1 MFFVAFP
8 ARVGNSLVP
17 MKVDTER
24 RGTRGEINRTLWEYN
39 ARIQSAL
46 ERSLS
51 VLAGQIQRNKKR
63 RTLADLSGPTSH
75 TIIIETN

>member
-24 RGTRGEINRTLWEYN
+24 RGTRGEIRRTLWEYN
-39 ARIQSAL
+39 PGIQFAFD
-46 ERSLS
+46 RSLS

-63 RTLADLSGPTSH
+63 RTLADFRY
-75 TIIIETN
+75 

>member
-8 ARVGNSLVP
+8 AHVGNSLVP

-24 RGTRGEINRTLWEYN
+24 RGTRGEIYRTLWEYN
-39 ARIQSAL
+39 PRIHPAL

-51 VLAGQIQRNKKR
+51 VLAGQIQRNK
-63 RTLADLSGPTSH
+63 
-75 TIIIETN
+75 